1 MTLRLVDSAWS
12 TELTQALRADTSEL
26 RIVCPYI
33 KTGALDRLLALKPK
47 VIQVI
52 TRFNLAD
59 FAEGVSDIAAL
70 LKVLVAGGQVRGI
83 KNLHAKLY
91 LFGGSRAIVTSA
103 NLTAAALDRNEEFGA
118 VLDDASSVTACAIY
132 FERLWSHAG
141 ADVSADTLEQWDAT
155 VTQQLALGARPA
167 ALLGLPDFGVV
178 MPGAA
183 GGEPAPVAPVSTV
196 ASLGLT
202 QAVSEGGQ
210 VFVKFLGTAKDRELL
225 SFDTL
230 AEVKRAG
237 CHWALAYPASQRPRI
252 VRDGDLMF
260 IARMTREPN
269 DMRIF
274 GWAVGMQHQPGRD
287 DATADDVALRRYKAQ
302 WSRYVRVHHASFVAG
317 ALVHGVSLN
326 DLIDDLGP
334 QAFATTQENAADDDG
349 GGNTDPR
356 AALRRKA
363 AVRLSRV
370 GAAWVAER
378 LGSAFAVHGAI
389 PQTDLDA
396 LDWPTI
402 P

>member
-1 MTLRLVDSAWS
+1 MTLRLVDSAWG
-12 TELTQALRADTSEL
+12 TELTEALRADTSAL
-26 RIVCPYI
+26 RIVCPFI
-33 KTGALDRLLALKPK
+33 KTGALDRLLALKPQSL
-47 VIQVI
+47 QVI

-70 LKVLVAGGQVRGI
+70 RKVLAAGGQVRGI

-91 LFGGSRAIVTSA
+91 LFGASRAVVTSA

-118 VLDDASSVTACAIY
+118 MLDDVSSVAACAAY
-132 FERLWSHAG
+132 FERLWSQAR
-141 ADVSADTLEQWDAT
+141 AEVSADTLEQWDAT
-155 VTQQLALGARPA
+155 VAQQLALGARPA
-167 ALLGLPDFGVV
+167 ALLKLPDFGAVV
-178 MPGAA
+178 PGAA
-183 GGEPAPVAPVSTV
+183 GGAPAPVAPGRAA
-196 ASLGLT
+196 ASLGLAP
-202 QAVSEGGQ
+202 AVSEAGQ
-210 VFVKFLGTAKDRELL
+210 VFVKFLGTAKDREPP
-225 SFDTL
+225 SFETL

-260 IARMTREPN
+260 VARMTREPN

-287 DATADDVALRRYKAQ
+287 DATADDVALRPYTAQ

-317 ALVHGVSLN
+317 ALSHGVSLN

-334 QAFATTQENAADDDG
+334 QAFATTQENAADDER

-363 AVRLSRV
+363 AVRLSRE
-370 GAAWVAER
+370 GATWVAER
-378 LGSAFAVHGAI
+378 LASAFAVHGAI

-396 LDWPTI
+396 LDWPTL

>member
-1 MTLRLVDSAWS
+1 MTLRLVDSAWG
-12 TELTQALRADTSEL
+12 TELTEALRADTNAL
-26 RIVCPYI
+26 RIICPFI
-33 KTGALDRLLALKPK
+33 KTGALHRLLALKPK
-47 VIQVI
+47 AVQVI

-70 LKVLVAGGQVRGI
+70 RKVLAAGGQVRGI

-118 VLDDASSVTACAIY
+118 VLDDASSVAACAAY
-132 FERLWSHAG
+132 FERLWSQARSNL
-141 ADVSADTLEQWDAT
+141 SADTLSQWDAI

-167 ALLGLPDFGVV
+167 AVLGLPDFGAVV
-178 MPGAA
+178 PGAA
-183 GGEPAPVAPVSTV
+183 SGAPAPVAPGRTA
-196 ASLGLT
+196 ASLGLAR
-202 QAVSEGGQ
+202 AVSEADQ
-210 VFVKFLGTAKDRELL
+210 VFVKFLGTAKDREPL

-287 DATADDVALRRYKAQ
+287 DATADDVALRSYKAQ

-317 ALVHGVSLN
+317 ALAHGVSLN
-326 DLIDDLGP
+326 DLIDDLGR

-349 GGNTDPR
+349 DGNTDPR

-363 AVRLSRV
+363 AVRLSRE
-370 GAAWVAER
+370 GATWVAER
-378 LGSAFAVHGAI
+378 LECAFAVHGAI
-389 PQTDLDA
+389 PQTELDA